1 MNVKGYIKLT
11 YLIVPH
17 YNYTPLNVHSAQKS
31 PIPNHS
37 KWISL
42 AVPDSD
48 EPDPLF
54 PAAHMRDLLSGLS
67 GA

>member
-1 MNVKGYIKLT
+1 MVSLFC
-11 YLIVPH
+11 V
-17 YNYTPLNVHSAQKS
+17 LNVFH
-31 PIPNHS
+31 IID
-37 KWISL
+37 ISGGI
-42 AVPDSD
+42 PDSE